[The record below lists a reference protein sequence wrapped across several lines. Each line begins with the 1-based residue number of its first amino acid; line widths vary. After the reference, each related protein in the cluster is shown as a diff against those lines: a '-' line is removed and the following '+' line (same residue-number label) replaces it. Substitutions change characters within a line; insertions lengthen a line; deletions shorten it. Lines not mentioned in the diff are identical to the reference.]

1 MNDNSNN
8 VIDKT
13 LVKAID
19 LPVSGRISVKATQD
33 QIILTGDSINETID
47 TTGNSETGDG
57 FGFFTD
63 HYSHGCDQ
71 IGNFALTNFGLQ
83 TVDLIPHNFIV
94 DPNGGVWNNSSD
106 ISEIVGIYQD
116 TVQVPLPTRDGY
128 TFVKWTQ
135 IGDSG
140 TMSSLT
146 DDAVYTFGENEEIDD
161 RIVAEWIRIVGDKTC
176 NIDEGKVKLNDII
189 TYTVTLRNE
198 GTVDGK
204 AIIKDDAPDGTQFV
218 ENSIKVNDAETQYTL
233 EDLNN
238 GITVDVP
245 QGGETALTFDVQ
257 VNDLNDEDLVTN
269 TANYEDITVQGK
281 ETSSETNQVDLT
293 YVEPIISVEKDATT
307 ENGNDYVTTDETIEY
322 QITVQNAGG
331 LAKDIIIKDIIPE
344 GTTFVDGSIKIN
356 GQDTDYTAED
366 LENGINTNVPEKIER
381 EDTSATNIL
390 GIVRLMRMN
399 ALSTDSLPGETILT
413 FEVTVDNQKDEN
425 QITNV
430 AQVDDTSTN
439 EVDYTYRKPIISA
452 QKEMKTENDLGYVV
466 SGENVEYSIVIEN
479 EGSIEK
485 DVLVQDLIPD
495 GTTFVDG
502 SIKVDG
508 EDTDYTD
515 DDLSEGIQLTVPEK
529 HIKDDENN
537 NTEQN
542 GENDSTEEP
551 DGNTNTEQNGEN
563 ETTEDK
569 EENPTEEPDDNT
581 NLEENT
587 GNIDETEEPDSE
599 ATEDGNTVA
608 EQANVE
614 SSQKIDNTVSTMG
627 TEFLFTVEAGDSETT
642 DSNTTDSNT
651 IDSNTINENQTVDDE
666 ANVDDSENETTDE
679 NVDGNTTSNEV
690 SDDSTSEPEE
700 DTNEDLENP
709 NKEEHEDSNLQENE
723 EPGQIVLTFEV
734 TVDELTKDTE
744 TKTIKNIAQVD
755 SKDTNETSIEA
766 LPFNM
771 KIDEEISGFNVNG
784 STQTTKDP
792 KLAKTDIDM
801 RKSSPTPQVTANI
814 KITVTN
820 TSKIAGSAEIEAT
833 IPEGFTLSNT
843 TNTKWESKG
852 ANTVTTKTSE
862 IAPGKTEE
870 LSLDVKW
877 TNSESNFGE
886 RHTQAQITA
895 TTNEAKAAE
904 TTTEDNQS
912 EADMIIG
919 IVTGEYDNIIKG
931 IIIGIIAL
939 AAITGEVI
947 IIKKY
952 IL

>member
-1 MNDNSNN
+1 MRR
-8 VIDKT
+8 
-13 LVKAID
+13 L
-19 LPVSGRISVKATQD
+19 RIRK
-33 QIILTGDSINETID
+33 
-47 TTGNSETGDG
+47 
-57 FGFFTD
+57 
-63 HYSHGCDQ
+63 
-71 IGNFALTNFGLQ
+71 
-83 TVDLIPHNFIV
+83 
-94 DPNGGVWNNSSD
+94 
-106 ISEIVGIYQD
+106 
-116 TVQVPLPTRDGY
+116 
-128 TFVKWTQ
+128 
-135 IGDSG
+135 
-140 TMSSLT
+140 
-146 DDAVYTFGENEEIDD
+146 
-161 RIVAEWIRIVGDKTC
+161 
-176 NIDEGKVKLNDII
+176 
-189 TYTVTLRNE
+189 
-198 GTVDGK
+198 
-204 AIIKDDAPDGTQFV
+204 
-218 ENSIKVNDAETQYTL
+218 
-233 EDLNN
+233 
-238 GITVDVP
+238 
-245 QGGETALTFDVQ
+245 
-257 VNDLNDEDLVTN
+257 
-269 TANYEDITVQGK
+269 
-281 ETSSETNQVDLT
+281 
-293 YVEPIISVEKDATT
+293 
-307 ENGNDYVTTDETIEY
+307 
-322 QITVQNAGG
+322 
-331 LAKDIIIKDIIPE
+331 
-344 GTTFVDGSIKIN
+344 KI
-356 GQDTDYTAED
+356 Q
-366 LENGINTNVPEKIER
+366 PK
-381 EDTSATNIL
+381 S
-390 GIVRLMRMN
+390 
-399 ALSTDSLPGETILT
+399 
-413 FEVTVDNQKDEN
+413 
-425 QITNV
+425 
-430 AQVDDTSTN
+430 
-439 EVDYTYRKPIISA
+439 
-452 QKEMKTENDLGYVV
+452 
-466 SGENVEYSIVIEN
+466 
-479 EGSIEK
+479 
-485 DVLVQDLIPD
+485 
-495 GTTFVDG
+495 
-502 SIKVDG
+502 
-508 EDTDYTD
+508 
-515 DDLSEGIQLTVPEK
+515 
-529 HIKDDENN
+529 
-537 NTEQN
+537 
-542 GENDSTEEP
+542 
-551 DGNTNTEQNGEN
+551 
-563 ETTEDK
+563 
-569 EENPTEEPDDNT
+569 PDDNT

-599 ATEDGNTVA
+599 ATEDGDTVA

-642 DSNTTDSNT
+642 DSNTIDNNTIDSNTTDSNM

-679 NVDGNTTSNEV
+679 NADENTTSNEV

-709 NKEEHEDSNLQENE
+709 NNEEHEDSNLQENE

-755 SKDTNETSIEA
+755 SKDTNEISIEA

-919 IVTGEYDNIIKG
+919 IVTGEYDNIIKI